1 MFKLIFVGRLELKYL
16 MRGEWKGGNMSVNVH
31 LISKTY
37 LQQSN
42 LNQIY
47 LQWISRRSSGCFTR
61 GCKKTEA
68 ADSVTI

>member
-16 MRGEWKGGNMSVNVH
+16 MMGEWKGGKMSVNVQ

-42 LNQIY
+42 LSQIY
-47 LQWISRRSSGCFTR
+47 LQWISRRSSGWLTR
-61 GCKKTEA
+61 GCKKMEA

>member
-16 MRGEWKGGNMSVNVH
+16 MRGELRGGKMSFNVQ

-47 LQWISRRSSGCFTR
+47 LQWISRRSSG
-61 GCKKTEA
+61 
-68 ADSVTI
+68 